1 MRMQGESKVSGV
13 NQGNEG
19 GWLVEDFLVLPQGFR
34 NFPSVFYERGGVF
47 SAHGL
52 FISD

>member
-1 MRMQGESKVSGV
+1 MKTLGESKVSGV

-19 GWLVEDFLVLPQGFR
+19 ERRVEDFLVLTQGFGTSHQSFR
-34 NFPSVFYERGGVF
+34 EQGGVF
-47 SAHGL
+47 NVHGL